1 MYTYTISLDT
11 ARKIRR
17 AYIIVGYS
25 ALKKGIPGMFPE
37 IVVNRYNDL
46 MYSLEDA
53 ADDAEDDGQD
63 LVRIELSSHAD
74 LGAMIIGLHNCM
86 ALMAGRSMQVMGYD
100 GIDWIGDLIYDTKQ
114 VRKQMMEDYD
124 RDTSNPYV
132 P

>member
-17 AYIIVGYS
+17 AYIIVGCS
-25 ALKKGIPGMFPE
+25 ALKKGIPGMFSKAE
-37 IVVNRYNDL
+37 VDRYDDL

-53 ADDAEDDGQD
+53 ADEAEDEGQD

-74 LGAMIIGLHNCM
+74 LGAMIIGLYNCL

-100 GIDWIGDLIYDTKQ
+100 GVDWIGDLIYSTKQ

-124 RDTSNPYV
+124 RDTPNPYV